1 MTVLRLMR
9 WRLALLNGV
18 SAMSGYLLFPST
30 IEISHLLAAFGG
42 AVLLASAGSAFN
54 QVLERDIDSKMQRT
68 KDRPLPTGKMTVPVA
83 LMIGSLALL
92 FGLLWIGI
100 RGGGQA
106 VIPGVAALIWY
117 LAVYTPLKRRTSLA
131 LLLGAPCGAL
141 APMIGWALAGGALT
155 DHRILLLAGLMFL
168 WQVPHFWLLQRRHR
182 SDYRA
187 AGIPLLCDGV
197 FENNGNSFF
206 ALWMVALAAGAM
218 LLPLFGIVPQQRG
231 LFCLLFLLPIVI
243 TMFLRTDKS
252 RYICI
257 NLFPLLL
264 TLVIWF
270 MASASGVQ
278 HLNR

>member
-1 MTVLRLMR
+1 MR

-30 IEISHLLAAFGG
+30 IEVSSLLAAFGG
-42 AVLLASAGSAFN
+42 TALLASAGSAFN
-54 QVLERDIDSKMQRT
+54 QALERDIDSQMERT
-68 KDRPLPTGKMTVPVA
+68 KDRPLPTGAMTVQAA
-83 LMIGSLALL
+83 LIIGTLALL
-92 FGLLWIGI
+92 FGLLWLGI
-100 RGGGQA
+100 LGGA
-106 VIPGVAALIWY
+106 SAMIPGAAALIWY
-117 LAVYTPLKRRTSLA
+117 LAVYTPLKRRSSLA
-131 LLLGAPCGAL
+131 LLLGALCGAL

-187 AGIPLLCDGV
+187 VGMPLLCDGV
-197 FENNGNSFF
+197 FENSGTPFF
-206 ALWMVALAAGAM
+206 ALWIIALAAGAM

-243 TMFLRTDKS
+243 TLFLRTDKS

-264 TLVIWF
+264 TLAIWF
-270 MASASGVQ
+270 MATA
-278 HLNR
+278 

>member
-1 MTVLRLMR
+1 
-9 WRLALLNGV
+9 
-18 SAMSGYLLFPST
+18 MSGYLLFPT
-30 IEISHLLAAFGG
+30 AIEVSHLLAAFGG
-42 AVLLASAGSAFN
+42 TVLLASAGSAFN
-54 QVLERDIDSKMQRT
+54 QVLERDIDGQMERT
-68 KDRPLPTGKMTVPVA
+68 KDRPLPTGAMSVQAAILT
-83 LMIGSLALL
+83 GTSALL
-92 FGLLWIGI
+92 IGLLWVGML
-100 RGGGQA
+100 GGWQA

-117 LAVYTPLKRRTSLA
+117 IAVYTPLKRRTSMA
-131 LLLGAPCGAL
+131 LLLGALCGAM
-141 APMIGWALAGGALT
+141 APMIGWALAGGEPV
-155 DHRILLLAGLMFL
+155 DHRVLLLAGLMFL

-182 SDYRA
+182 SDYLTVRM
-187 AGIPLLCDGV
+187 PLLSEGV

-218 LLPLFGIVPQQRG
+218 LLPLFGVVPQQRG